1 MTECESIIDKEV
13 DDSSA
18 GAGKELLES
27 VFTKEIVDELFGQE
41 VDNEQGTNN

>member
-18 GAGKELLES
+18 GTGKELFES

-41 VDNEQGTNN
+41 VDNEQGTED